1 MNIYIGADHRG
12 FAMKEGI
19 VAWLTQEGYMV
30 EDMGAQEFAEGDDY
44 PDYAVSVAQKIAQDP
59 ENTRGILLCGSG
71 VGVAV
76 AANKIAG
83 VRAANIQSVDVA
95 KTARNDDDIN
105 ALCLGADLLAL
116 DEAKAIIATFLDTP
130 FSGLERHERRVEK
143 IKKLEQ

>member
-1 MNIYIGADHRG
+1 MNIVIGADHRG
-12 FAMKEGI
+12 FAMKEGL
-19 VAWLTQEGYMV
+19 VSWLTQEGRTV
-30 EDMGAQEFAEGDDY
+30 EDLGARDFTEGDDY
-44 PDYAVSVAQKIAQDP
+44 PDYAVPVAQKTAQDP

-83 VRAANIQSVDVA
+83 VRAANIQSVDMA

-105 ALCLGADLLAL
+105 ILCLGADLLTL

>member
-1 MNIYIGADHRG
+1 MNIVIGADHRG
-12 FAMKEGI
+12 FAMKEGL
-19 VAWLTQEGYMV
+19 VAWLTQEGRTV
-30 EDMGAQEFAEGDDY
+30 EDLGARDFTEGDDY
-44 PDYAVSVAQKIAQDP
+44 PDYAVPVAQKTAQDP
-59 ENTRGILLCGSG
+59 ENTCGILLCGSG

-95 KTARNDDDIN
+95 KTARNDDDVNI
-105 ALCLGADLLAL
+105 LCLGADLLTL

>member
-1 MNIYIGADHRG
+1 MDIYIGADHRG
-12 FAMKEGI
+12 FAMKEGL
-19 VAWLTQEGYMV
+19 VAWLTQEGHMV
-30 EDMGAQEFAEGDDY
+30 EDMGAKDFAEGDDY
-44 PDYAVSVAQKIAQDP
+44 PDYAVPVAQKIAQDP
-59 ENTRGILLCGSG
+59 TNNRGILLCGSG

-76 AANKIAG
+76 TANKITG

-105 ALCLGADLLAL
+105 VLCLGADLLAL